1 MHAIISWVTTII
13 VFLLFTIVIDLLL
26 PASSFQ
32 KYVKMVIG
40 LILLLI
46 MLSPLLSIFSLDVD
60 RLLATVAEGG
70 NEQQETMKNE
80 LEQKKK
86 EIQASQRAYIL
97 EQMAVQ
103 MKKQVAGEL
112 MEQYGLTVQQITLQT
127 TERSSLP
134 TADDIQTIEVVVGQQ
149 HEQSQQ
155 TIQPVTIDVSKP
167 ISTNE
172 QDEAWRKKLA
182 QFFATK
188 WGVHEEKIAVQ
199 MEGGD
204 WGDASTH

>member
-26 PASSFQ
+26 PSSSFQ

-60 RLLATVAEGG
+60 RLLTTVTTGG
-70 NEQQETMKNE
+70 SEQQEMMKNE

-112 MEQYGLTVQQITLQT
+112 MKQYGLTVQQITLQT

-134 TADDIQTIEVVVGQQ
+134 TSDDIQTIEVVVSQQ
-149 HEQSQQ
+149 HTPTQQ
-155 TIQPVTIDVSKP
+155 TIQPVIIDVSKP
-167 ISTNE
+167 ISTDGENE
-172 QDEAWRKKLA
+172 ALRKTLA
-182 QFFATK
+182 SFFATK
-188 WGVHEEKIAVQ
+188 WGVHEEKIIVQ
-199 MEGGD
+199 MEGRD
-204 WGDASTH
+204 WGDASVH